1 VRELFGRARAL
12 QPCVL
17 FLDEL
22 GLYYAALPLCLVAS
36 SCVGVS
42 MCRCVMLSCCL
53 LASSLSQCLLA
64 VSRAVFVSVS
74 WAPQGIVS
82 RPQGIVS
89 RPTP

>member
-22 GLYYAALPLCLVAS
+22 GLYYAPLPLCLVAS
-36 SCVGVS
+36 SCVGVW
-42 MCRCVMLSCCL
+42 MRHRVLLSASVVASHCL
-53 LASSLSQCLLA
+53 LL
-64 VSRAVFVSVS
+64 VSRPLFVSVS

-82 RPQGIVS
+82 RPS
-89 RPTP
+89 P